1 MKNKIPKSP
10 FATRLSGSAKETEL
24 RIRNIF
30 QWKKGRPPIAL
41 FVLAAVVLVII
52 CGNLVGFH
60 RANNKQT
67 LGEVYRDFFITGGVH
82 SIELT
87 NSDRGQFICSSES
100 EDFYAS
106 FNHALEYIQSLEVEP
121 KRIAGKY
128 LELDDKGYDII
139 YLRHRTEEHLK
150 LKVFD
155 QYDSKVVAVG
165 QAGDDGS
172 SFAPG
177 AKVYRLSKS
186 FDMDYILDL
195 FGSDGQQ
202 TAPESGD
209 SSDTWIYKPAL
220 APQTTVENAIYGQK
234 QKDYTIEISINILPT
249 VDVAET
255 MRVRELWMGSE
266 LAQSRGWS
274 DDLLQKHF
282 VAVQVQYY
290 AQYDHT
296 KTFLDDGTITQF
308 FYLIQ
313 DPQTNLWS
321 IVENSSPNVITKS
334 KVTVWYGDA
343 IPFLDRLIIIDLPQ
357 EWAGKIGYISS
368 SDSLTFVHLASR
380 EVKGYE
386 QQGVLFWINRVEGFY
401 PADYLFPQ
409 PGWCIAATEE
419 YTIVLGCAS
428 DVQYPGDEEIA
439 NEYKTLFQPERLQ
452 IYYGKNHQED
462 LLYAVNNKSITRH
475 IYRCD
480 DVYILEDTPTHGIGT
495 VFVPETSTEY
505 IIDDC
510 QFLLCD
516 DGCDP
521 ALVVSRASQGY
532 APGYLVVQADE
543 FVGDYRTMRFVA
555 AIPETV
561 VDILK
566 QQGSYDNELAWIAHH
581 NARNYDYLL
590 ELDDT
595 HYAYIHVVKIGD
607 ENTVEELENEVKHVD
622 EFIKSLKIEF
632 SKN

>member
-1 MKNKIPKSP
+1 MKYTVPKSP
-10 FATRLSGSAKETEL
+10 FATRLSGSARETEL

-30 QWKKGRPPIAL
+30 QWKKGRPPIAVFIL
-41 FVLAAVVLVII
+41 VALILVII
-52 CGNLVGFH
+52 CGSLVVLQH
-60 RANNKQT
+60 AESNQSLNEIYQ
-67 LGEVYRDFFITGGVH
+67 DFLTEGAVKTV
-82 SIELT
+82 ELT
-87 NSDRGQFICSSES
+87 SSDRGEFLCTSES
-100 EDFYAS
+100 EHFDATMK
-106 FNHALEYIQSLEVEP
+106 YIQSLEVQSRRATRE
-121 KRIAGKY
+121 Y

-139 YLRHRTEEHLK
+139 YLRSDTEEHLK
-150 LKVFD
+150 IKVFD
-155 QYDSKVVAVG
+155 QYEAKIIAVG
-165 QAGDDGS
+165 QQGSDGS

-186 FDMDYILDL
+186 FDMEYILGL
-195 FGSDGQQ
+195 FDSDDVQQ
-202 TAPESGD
+202 MPQASGD
-209 SSDTWIYKPAL
+209 SSDTWIYKPSL

-234 QKDYTIEISINILPT
+234 QKDYTIEISINILPV

-313 DPQTNLWS
+313 DPETNLWS

-401 PADYLFPQ
+401 SADYLFPQ
-409 PGWCIAATEE
+409 PGWCIAATEG

-428 DVQYPGDEEIA
+428 DVQYPGVEEIA
-439 NEYKTLFQPERLQ
+439 NEYKMLFQPERVQ

-462 LLYAVNNKSITRH
+462 LLYAVNNKSITRN

-480 DVYILEDTPTHGIGT
+480 DVVYILEDTPTHGIGT

-521 ALVVSRASQGY
+521 ASVVSRASQGY
-532 APGYLVVQADE
+532 APAYLVVQTDE
-543 FVGDYRTMRFVA
+543 FVGDYRAMRFTMEV
-555 AIPETV
+555 PEPMIDSV
-561 VDILK
+561 KV
-566 QQGSYDNELAWIAHH
+566 QGSDDSELARL
-581 NARNYDYLL
+581 ARNYFYLV
-590 ELDDT
+590 ELDNV
-595 HYAYIHVVKIGD
+595 HYAYIHVVKIGE

-622 EFIKSLKIEF
+622 EFIRSLKIEF
-632 SKN
+632 STD